1 MAADPLTAA
10 NAWCRSVNATN
21 ANSFCLVNTGGNPT
35 GYNADRSWA
44 VAPGFHNPARGTGQM
59 Q

>member
-1 MAADPLTAA
+1 MTAA

-21 ANSFCLVNTGGNPT
+21 TNNFCLVNTNGNPNN
-35 GYNADRSWA
+35 YNYAHYSWA

>member
-1 MAADPLTAA
+1 MTAV

-21 ANSFCLVNTGGNPT
+21 TNNFCLVNTNGNANNN
-35 GYNADRSWA
+35 NANNSWA
-44 VAPGFHNPARGTGQM
+44 VAAGFHNPARGTGQM

>member
-1 MAADPLTAA
+1 MTAA
-10 NAWCRSVNATN
+10 YAWCRSVYAADTN
-21 ANSFCLVNTGGNPT
+21 IFCRVDTNGNPNNN
-35 GYNADRSWA
+35 NAGGSWA